1 MKDYTNNLPPVD
13 LQFSLANKVDMSDC
27 IEESLRN
34 GIFMVTGFFASARAL
49 ATLSD
54 VTINGSSATDALAAA
69 TRQYYGLVPNS
80 LWPTPEQPFNWKQY
94 YQPIPQ
100 SILEQYIPVSINLVP
115 PDMNISPIWTVIRYP
130 NGALHAVMRVNS
142 TQFCDSE
149 PGGQLKTFG
158 AAGDVITWQSSFTI
172 KAQGAFF
179 PTPANFSPE
188 QFASFSPE
196 VQAAMQA
203 NEKGAHNVI
212 LNGKIIP
219 Q

>member
-1 MKDYTNNLPPVD
+1 MMN
-13 LQFSLANKVDMSDC
+13 C

-34 GIFMVTGFFASARAL
+34 GIFMVTGFFASARVL

-54 VTINGSSATDALAAA
+54 VTLSGSNTPDALAAA

-100 SILEQYIPVSINLVP
+100 NVISEYIPVSITLVP
-115 PDMNISPIWTVIRYP
+115 PDMNISPIWTIIRYP

-158 AAGDVITWQSSFTI
+158 AAGDVITWESSFTI
-172 KAQGAFF
+172 DGVFF
-179 PTPANFSPE
+179 VKSAGFTPE
-188 QFASFSPE
+188 QFAQFLPE
-196 VQAAMQA
+196 VQAAIKA
-203 NEKGAHNVI
+203 NDDGAHNVI
-212 LNGKIIP
+212 LNGQIIP
-219 Q
+219 NV